1 MTHSTTLLV
10 CHHKE
15 LIRAG
20 LRGML
25 ERTRI
30 TIVGEAADA
39 LDVVQL
45 AAKLEPAVVLI
56 NAEIPG
62 GDSFE
67 VIQQLRRSSPGSQ
80 YVILTAH
87 ENPTTMARARAAGA
101 VNCLL
106 KSVTQAELVS
116 AIERAAA
123 GMPAQP
129 ESGPFA
135 EVVSRME
142 NTAAMEI
149 GPNTLTRR
157 ESQVLSHVAFGLSNA
172 EIARSLEISVETVKE
187 HVQKL
192 LRKMNVR
199 DRTQAAVWAVQQ
211 GWA

>member
-15 LIRAG
+15 PIHD
-20 LRGML
+20 LRTML
-25 ERTRI
+25 ETTRI

-39 LDVVQL
+39 QEAVRL

-67 VIQQLRRSSPGSQ
+67 VIQQLCRSSPRSQ
-80 YVILTAH
+80 DVILTAH

-106 KSVTQAELVS
+106 KSVTRSELVS
-116 AIERAAA
+116 AIEFAAA

-129 ESGPFA
+129 KSGPFA
-135 EVVSRME
+135 EVVSRMQH
-142 NTAAMEI
+142 TPALEI
-149 GPNTLTRR
+149 GPTTLTRR
-157 ESQVLSHVAFGLSNA
+157 ESYVLSHVAFRLSNA
-172 EIARSLEISVETVKE
+172 EIARSLQISVETVKE
-187 HVQKL
+187 HVQNL

-199 DRTQAAVWAVQQ
+199 DRTQAAVWAVQR